1 MTPEERFTRIENFMD
16 TMAEDQV
23 RHDEDIRELRT
34 LHKSLTGR
42 IDTLASTVG
51 ALTSNIG
58 TLASNV
64 GVLASQAE
72 ILISATT
79 DLSGVSRHLVDVQGE
94 LIESNS
100 FLRQLVES
108 NVRRLDR
115 LEGASRN

>member
-16 TMAEDQV
+16 TMAEHQA

-42 IDTLASTVG
+42 IDTL
-51 ALTSNIG
+51 TSNVGI
-58 TLASNV
+58 LASHV
-64 GVLASQAE
+64 GVLASQVE

-79 DLSGVSRHLVDVQGE
+79 DLCGVSRHLVDVQGE

-108 NVRRLDR
+108 NVRRLDL
-115 LEGASRN
+115 LEGESLN